1 MNLHK
6 QIHFTTL
13 YNQDDEVVV
22 DIEFESEQSKAYVRF
37 EAQGVVCDVDDWDAL
52 SQRIKECINEM
63 INKGE

>member
-6 QIHFTTL
+6 QMHFAGL

-22 DIEFESEQSKAYVRF
+22 DIEFEPSENKAYIRF
-37 EAQGVVCDVDDWDAL
+37 EAQGVLCDADDWDAL